1 MWQICIR
8 SFVAKQTMWWLHA
21 FGCAFFRLL
30 KIFLYIYRY
39 IVYISRYLPNKV
51 HISLIPFKINIAQ
64 GCSQHPSNIKC
75 HFQCIWDQPCLNY
88 IFLSTQRNRKS
99 FWKEKEAAT
108 TNPTLLSQPPPL
120 LPRQRWQQMSAIGGA
135 AASNDP
141 NPTALHCCHTTL
153 HCCSAPLLCS
163 RSLLLHLTT
172 LLFNVWETLGRPSAQ
187 HWALGMYYYIL
198 EIDSGVGK
206 VNFYTSSQSVL
217 RDSSSTLF
225 QP

>member
-163 RSLLLHLTT
+163 RSLPTASHNTSLQCVRNTWSSQCSTLGVRHVLLYTWNRQWSRKSQLLH
-172 LLFNVWETLGRPSAQ
+172 
-187 HWALGMYYYIL
+187 
-198 EIDSGVGK
+198 
-206 VNFYTSSQSVL
+206 
-217 RDSSSTLF
+217 
-225 QP
+225 